1 MESRFLNGGMIGVTL
16 DYGDANS
23 YVVSTYT
30 DEDTLIYVGG
40 QVTGFTGQTTGTST
54 VNFSLTGGVATTP
67 AANDIVLVAY
77 AIGSNSSINPEMSIS
92 GYTNAFTQIFVTDSQ
107 STEFGVSYKIM
118 TATPDTSFT
127 RSQTGNTQHGGAIAV
142 HVWRNIDLT
151 TPLDVTPTTN
161 TLINT
166 VLVNP
171 PAITP
176 VTQNSVIIVAGGGA
190 HLTGSN
196 YNTPTYLNNFRVTV
210 GNDTVDASVGIGSNS
225 SWTSG
230 AYDPAAWTFGG
241 TDSTNY
247 SCASATIALRPRT
260 LTLPIYGNRKNSGVW
275 NLEAAYDYTFSQY
288 TPPGQ
293 VEFTTTGTQSWTVPV
308 GINEISAVVVGG
320 GGGGAGGEA
329 TRNEGVNGGAGG
341 GLAYGTFAVT
351 PGETLTVVVG
361 TAGTAGPSGG
371 DGGAGGASSIA
382 RGATVLLQGGGGQG
396 GLERSTGTRTGGTST
411 GTEREGGGSGGNSGG
426 NSTETGSGGGGAGG
440 YSGNGGAGGTTGS
453 GSNGAG
459 GGGGG
464 GGATNSGQ
472 GYGGGG
478 VGLLGEGTS
487 GTGGA
492 LNTVGTSTGGSGGA
506 NGTRPAGG
514 AYGAGGGACDDDT
527 SSAGGAGGQGAVR
540 ILWGPG
546 RSYPSTN
553 TGDVF

>member
-1 MESRFLNGGMIGVTL
+1 MKSRFLNGGMIGVTL

-23 YVVSTYT
+23 YIVGTYN

-40 QVTGFTGQTTGTST
+40 QSTGFTGQTTGTST
-54 VNFSLTGGVATTP
+54 VNFNLTGGVAATP
-67 AANDIVLVAY
+67 AANDIVIVAY
-77 AIGSNSSINPEMSIS
+77 AIGANSSLNPQMSIS
-92 GYTNAFTQIFVTDSQ
+92 GYTNAFSQIFVTDTQ
-107 STEFGVSYKIM
+107 STEFSVSYKIM
-118 TATPDTSFT
+118 TTTPDTSFT

-142 HVWRNIDLT
+142 HVWRNINLT

-161 TLINT
+161 TRQNT
-166 VLVNP
+166 VLVDP

-176 VTQNSVIIVAGGGA
+176 ATANTVIIVAGGGA

-196 YNTPTYLNNFRVTV
+196 YNTPTYLNNFLATV
-210 GNDTVDASVGIGSNS
+210 GNDTVDASVGMGSNS

-230 AYDPAAWTFGG
+230 SYNPAAWTFGG

-260 LTLPIYGNRKNSGVW
+260 LTLPVYGNRKNSGIW
-275 NLEAAYDYTFSQY
+275 SLEAAYDYSRSQY

-293 VEFTTTGTQSWTVPV
+293 ILFTTTGTQNWTVPV
-308 GINEISAVVVGG
+308 GITEISAVVVGG
-320 GGGGAGGEA
+320 GGGGAGGESG
-329 TRNEGVNGGAGG
+329 RNEGVTGGAGG

-351 PGETLTVVVG
+351 PGEILTVVVG
-361 TAGTAGPSGG
+361 TAGTAGASGG
-371 DGGAGGASSIA
+371 DGGTGGTSSIA

-396 GLERSTGTRTGGTST
+396 GLERVTTTRTGGTST
-411 GTEREGGGSGGNSGG
+411 GTEREGGGAGGNSGG
-426 NSTETGSGGGGAGG
+426 NSTDTGSGGGGAGG
-440 YSGNGGAGGTTGS
+440 YSAAGGAGGTTGA
-453 GSNGAG
+453 GSSSTG

-478 VGLLGEGTS
+478 VGVLGAGS
-487 GTGGA
+487 NGTGGA
-492 LNTVGTSTGGSGGA
+492 LNAIGTGGSGGA

-514 AYGAGGGACDDDT
+514 AYGGGGGACDDDT

-540 ILWGPG
+540 IIWGAG

-553 TGDVF
+553 VGDV